1 MSPGEALKG
10 IVAALDEAG
19 VEYML
24 KGSFAGSYHGIPR
37 ATQDIDFVVD
47 PTEEE
52 LGQLVDLLEAQDY
65 YVSLEAAQE
74 ALAVRG
80 QFNAIDRK
88 TGWKIDLII
97 RKERPFSIE
106 EFSRRRR
113 ESPLGFSLEV
123 ATAEDVL
130 LAKLEWAKQTGSEQ
144 QMADAVGILTS
155 QGESLDR
162 TYVGTWVEELEL
174 EDEWKAA
181 QERAHG

>member
-1 MSPGEALKG
+1 MSPGEALRG

-19 VEYML
+19 VDYML
-24 KGSFAGSYHGIPR
+24 TGSFAGSYHGIPR

-47 PTEEE
+47 PTDEE
-52 LGQLVDLLEAQDY
+52 LARLVGLLETQDY
-65 YVSLEAAQE
+65 YVSLDAARE
-74 ALAVRG
+74 ALEVRG
-80 QFNAIDRK
+80 QFNAIDRT

-97 RKERPFSIE
+97 RKDRPFSRE
-106 EFSRRRR
+106 EFSRRRE

-144 QMADAVGILTS
+144 QMGDVVGILSS

-162 TYVGTWVEELEL
+162 TYIEKWVEELEL
-174 EDEWKAA
+174 EDEWEAA
-181 QERAHG
+181 QERVRS